1 MKMLQFSKNLKGSR
15 LLYKNLLFILIFSI
29 LFQACENK
37 NIQKKIETKAVEVG
51 FITAKKVPFST
62 IFEATGRVKAQDIA
76 QIRPQISGIV
86 EDIVFKEGSFVKK
99 GDILYKIDDSTY
111 KATLNQAKASLN
123 SAKANL
129 QIVSIKKN
137 RVEELSKFDGI
148 SKQELD
154 DIKANYL
161 QAQALV
167 LQKEAELEL
176 AKINLER
183 TNIKAPISGY
193 IGISN
198 ITKGALV
205 LANQS
210 EALATIINSD
220 FVNIDL
226 NISYLEFINL
236 KNDIDFNQ
244 KIEVTIFINN
254 KPFEVKGILESK
266 ELNIDESSS
275 TVTLR
280 ARVKNINNTLLQGVF
295 VKAVFENPNKVD
307 SFLIPQQA
315 VLRDQRA
322 NPVVSIIKDNNR
334 IEKRVIQISRA
345 VNNKW
350 LVRSGINEDDKI
362 IIEGLNKINNQSLIS
377 AIDLNNKYKD

>member
-322 NPVVSIIKDNNR
+322 NPVVSIIKDNNK

-350 LVRSGINEDDKI
+350 LVRRGINEDDKI

-377 AIDLNNKYKD
+377 AIDLNSKYKD